1 MKTGNEARVGVVVV
15 AALALAL
22 SGYFF
27 LRGTAPGAD
36 LYYLRINGPAT
47 IAQGNDVRL
56 QGVKIGEVREVA
68 LDPDTQQPIVT
79 IAVKPNKLLKN
90 YQYSIRTSSLIG
102 EPYVDIRGA
111 YSAALASVAY

>member
-27 LRGTAPGAD
+27 LRGTARGAD

-56 QGVKIGEVREVA
+56 QGVKSAKCVKSR
-68 LDPDTQQPIVT
+68 LTPI
-79 IAVKPNKLLKN
+79 
-90 YQYSIRTSSLIG
+90 RSSPSSPSPSGRINC
-102 EPYVDIRGA
+102 
-111 YSAALASVAY
+111 